1 MPVAFSRRLF
11 PLPPARGLRLAIV
24 LLIFALA
31 LPGWA
36 EEGKAGE
43 EGVLQSETF
52 QFNYVGFKD
61 AAERLQPVLSERG
74 SMKFDERA
82 NIIFMTDAPDRLA
95 EARQRIAEFDVPLKQ
110 VLFEARVLATS
121 WPLFRD
127 IGKKMGGESVLT
139 EETGENFSNT
149 SDQGAASLRSLN
161 PMLFSREET
170 RALYMAVKEQEDD
183 GKAQI
188 VFSPRFMTSDK
199 GEAQFPMHLCRVWVT
214 PQVNGAHHLRLGVKI
229 RDENKIKDWDKTGG
243 IREFFEEIT
252 EEIEVRVENGGT
264 VMVDACVDSETKQDS
279 VVLITPRIIDPS
291 MINNESSPFL
301 AP

>member
-11 PLPPARGLRLAIV
+11 PLPPARGLRLAVV

-36 EEGKAGE
+36 EESKTGTE
-43 EGVLQSETF
+43 ETLQSETF
-52 QFNYVGFKD
+52 QLEYIEAKE

-74 SMKFDERA
+74 SMKFDEGA

-95 EARQRIAEFDVPLKQ
+95 EARRRIAEFDVPLKQ
-110 VLFEARVLATS
+110 VLFEVQVLATS
-121 WPLFRD
+121 RPLFRD

-188 VFSPRFMTSDK
+188 VSSPRLMTSDK
-199 GEAQFPMHLCRVWVT
+199 GEAGVWMYRCEVRIT
-214 PQVNGAHHLRLGVKI
+214 PQIDGAHHLRLVVKDVKAV
-229 RDENKIKDWDKTGG
+229 RDGNVIKNKI
-243 IREFFEEIT
+243 EN
-252 EEIEVRVENGGT
+252 IEVRVENGGT
-264 VMVDACVDSETKQDS
+264 VMVDACFVDSETKQDS